1 MGKGKPVILALLA
14 VLGLFGQN
22 VAVAQKAGKGPQ
34 NAANPSVGL
43 GLASTPGLNS
53 PVGLPAA
60 AMNPPGQARSASS
73 AGLAPPGLSSQPNGG
88 SGPGQSVGNGTSAQM
103 TAPGAAQS
111 ASSAGLTPPG
121 QSNQPNRGA
130 SDDKS
135 GEAKE
140 KPASLT
146 GTSTDSASVLEA
158 RLSQLP
164 TCR

>member
-73 AGLAPPGLSSQPNGG
+73 AGL
-88 SGPGQSVGNGTSAQM
+88 
-103 TAPGAAQS
+103 
-111 ASSAGLTPPG
+111 TPPG

-140 KPASLT
+140 ELASLT
-146 GTSTDSASVLEA
+146 GTSTDAASVPETS
-158 RLSQLP
+158 LSQLP

>member
-1 MGKGKPVILALLA
+1 MAKGKTVIPVLLA

-43 GLASTPGLNS
+43 GLASTPGLNC

-60 AMNPPGQARSASS
+60 AMNPPGQAR
-73 AGLAPPGLSSQPNGG
+73 
-88 SGPGQSVGNGTSAQM
+88 
-103 TAPGAAQS
+103 S